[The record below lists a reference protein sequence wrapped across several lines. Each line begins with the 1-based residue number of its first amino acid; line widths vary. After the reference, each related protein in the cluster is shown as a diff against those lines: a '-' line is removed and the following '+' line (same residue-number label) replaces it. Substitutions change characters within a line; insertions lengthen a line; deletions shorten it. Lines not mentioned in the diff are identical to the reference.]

1 MYFSDSD
8 LKKLIIPLMIDQLL
22 QTLVGIAD
30 SVMVASVGEAAVSG
44 VSLIDTVVTL
54 AIFTSTAL
62 ATGGAVAAGQYMG
75 QKRSE
80 TACRVANEL
89 ILFVW
94 KAFLLITI
102 LGYMGKGWIIY
113 GIFGRIEADVAY
125 NCEIYFMIVFASVP
139 LIALYNAGA
148 AVFRAMGDS
157 SFVMKTSILMNGINV
172 GGNALLIYGFRMGIE
187 GVAVPTLVS
196 RLAACA
202 MVLAALNDQGRM
214 LHILH
219 PVSFRSNRKLL
230 KKILYIGIP
239 NAMENCMFQLGKLLV
254 LSLVAGF
261 GTASI
266 AANAVANSLERF
278 VVLPGNAIGA
288 GILTVT
294 AQCIGQGDFE
304 QTKYYTR
311 KLMKMTYFWMAV
323 FNLGL
328 PLLLPVIIRIYGLS
342 AEASGY
348 VRRIMIYHTFCTI
361 AIWPLSFSFP
371 YMLRAAGDVHFTMFW
386 SIASMWIF
394 RIGCSFVLGKRLG
407 WGVFGVWVAMTV
419 DWLFRSICFTARYM
433 SGKWRHGPI
442 V

>member
-1 MYFSDSD
+1 LYFSDSD

-54 AIFTSTAL
+54 VIFTSTAL

-75 QKRSE
+75 QKRPE
-80 TACRVANEL
+80 MACQVTNEL

-102 LGYMGKGWIIY
+102 LGYLGKEWIIY
-113 GIFGRIEADVAY
+113 GIFGKIEADVAY

-148 AVFRAMGDS
+148 AIFRAMGDS
-157 SFVMKTSILMNGINV
+157 SFVMKTSLLMNGINV
-172 GGNALLIYGFRMGIE
+172 GGNALLIYGFRMGIA

-196 RLAACA
+196 RLVACVV
-202 MVLAALNDQGRM
+202 VLAALNDQGRV
-214 LHILH
+214 LHILS
-219 PVSFRSNRKLL
+219 PVFFRSNRKLL

-239 NAMENCMFQLGKLLV
+239 NAMENCMFQLGKILV

-278 VVLPGNAIGA
+278 AVLPGNAVGA

-294 AQCIGQGDFE
+294 AQCIGLGDFE

-311 KLMKMTYFWMAV
+311 KLMKMTYFWMGV

-328 PLLLPVIIRIYGLS
+328 LLLLPVIIKIYGLS
-342 AEASGY
+342 DEASGY
-348 VRRIMIYHTFCTI
+348 VRSIMIYHTFCTI
-361 AIWPLSFSFP
+361 TIWPLSFSFP
-371 YMLRAAGDVHFTMFW
+371 YMLRAAGDVHFTMLW
-386 SIASMWIF
+386 SIVSMWIF
-394 RIGCSFVLGKRLG
+394 RIGCSFVLGKWLG
-407 WGVFGVWVAMTV
+407 WGVFGIWVAMTV